1 MQSLESVVVS
11 SFPSSPS
18 PAASGVPHWQIAA
31 VEAHASKQDTVTTIR
46 RASSVQDCT
55 YIFTTGTCSEVTC
68 THTHNRKKKVTLRVS
83 AVSVAR
89 TAVVSGSDGKF
100 GPKQLLSSSSASQR
114 MPPTT
119 PKRGACNNANAQG
132 PLLLLRRSYSLAGR
146 VYRAYTPG
154 LADR

>member
-1 MQSLESVVVS
+1 
-11 SFPSSPS
+11 
-18 PAASGVPHWQIAA
+18 
-31 VEAHASKQDTVTTIR
+31 
-46 RASSVQDCT
+46 
-55 YIFTTGTCSEVTC
+55 
-68 THTHNRKKKVTLRVS
+68 VTLRVS

-119 PKRGACNNANAQG
+119 PMRGACNNANAQG
-132 PLLLLRRSYSLAGR
+132 PLLLLRRSHSLAGR